1 MGPRVRGD
9 DIEIMRSR
17 DPLARRTNDD
27 MECKSPPSPRP
38 PVAGVL
44 RHVAGLGLLA
54 DIVFL
59 VVAMALGGVD
69 GNLGAAAGPLVTLVS
84 LGNRVVGFRLRVFLR
99 LRPFLVRR

>member
-9 DIEIMRSR
+9 DIEIMRSG
-17 DPLARRTNDD
+17 DPWARRTNDD
-27 MECKSPPSPRP
+27 MVCKSRPSPRP

-69 GNLGAAAGPLVTLVS
+69 GNLGRAAGSLVAPVI
-84 LGNRVVGFRLRVFLR
+84 LGNRFDGFRLRHHR
-99 LRPFLVRR
+99 SP